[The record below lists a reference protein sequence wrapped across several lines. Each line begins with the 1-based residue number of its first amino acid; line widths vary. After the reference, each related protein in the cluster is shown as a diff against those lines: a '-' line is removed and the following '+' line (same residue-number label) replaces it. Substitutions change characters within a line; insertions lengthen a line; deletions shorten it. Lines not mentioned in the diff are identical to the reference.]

1 MTTTKN
7 NEHKKLNVPNLR
19 FPEFQG
25 EWSITTLQ
33 KDFYITCITLAL
45 QRACD

>member
-25 EWSITTLQ
+25 EW
-33 KDFYITCITLAL
+33 KEERLADIAKFFSKKGL
-45 QRACD
+45 